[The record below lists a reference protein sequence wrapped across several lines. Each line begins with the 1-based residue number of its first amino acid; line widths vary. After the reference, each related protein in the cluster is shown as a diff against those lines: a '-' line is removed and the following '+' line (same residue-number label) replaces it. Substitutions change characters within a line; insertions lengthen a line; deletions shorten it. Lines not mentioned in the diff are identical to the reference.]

1 MTAITEPVRLGDLLL
16 VEVEGLTRDTPAF
29 AASTDFPIGMVVA
42 KVNDVIRPLAPAAS
56 DGTQIAFG
64 VVGVPVASSTTPKDG
79 MVIARNAAVEGSY
92 LVWPSG
98 ITAAQ
103 KTTALSQLDARG
115 IVARTA
121 I

>member
-1 MTAITEPVRLGDLLL
+1 MTAITEIVRLGDLLL
-16 VEVEGLTRDTPAF
+16 VEVDGLTRDTATF
-29 AASTDFPIGMVVA
+29 AASTEFPIGMVVA
-42 KVNDVIRPLAPAAS
+42 KVNDVIRPLAPAAT
-56 DGTQIAFG
+56 DGTQIAYG
-64 VVGVPVASSTTPKDG
+64 VVGVPVASSAASKEG
-79 MVIARNAAVEGSY
+79 VVIARSAAVESSF

-103 KTTALSQLDARG
+103 KAAALSQLDARG

>member
-1 MTAITEPVRLGDLLL
+1 MTTYTEPVRLGDLLL
-16 VEVEGLTRDTPAF
+16 VEVDGLTRDTPAF
-29 AASTDFPIGMVVA
+29 AASTDFPIGLVVA

-56 DGTQIAFG
+56 DGTQIAYG
-64 VVGVPVASSTTPKDG
+64 VVGAPVVSSATPKDG
-79 MVIARNAAVEGSY
+79 MVIARMAAVESSF
-92 LVWPSG
+92 LAWPSG

-103 KTTALSQLDARG
+103 KTTALTQLEARG